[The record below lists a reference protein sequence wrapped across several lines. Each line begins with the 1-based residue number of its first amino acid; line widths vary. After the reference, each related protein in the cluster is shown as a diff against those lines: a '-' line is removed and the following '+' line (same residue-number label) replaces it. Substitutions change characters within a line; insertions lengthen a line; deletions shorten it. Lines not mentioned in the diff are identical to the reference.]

1 MVGERINT
9 MRKFKLNIDQGHSDK
24 AMDDI
29 QLLTQALD
37 DARSLKNEADE
48 EEILGQLGRV
58 WLAAGD
64 FEKAG
69 RCFHDAIALAG
80 SIGDQLGMASHL
92 GCLGHMHL
100 DQRETALAEQCFNQA
115 LSLAEDSSDRK
126 LEGRLYGSLGVLF
139 SVKYD
144 YEEAIKYFQQAI
156 NIAREEKDWQGE
168 ASHLGGMGI
177 AYKFLGIV
185 SEPEKK
191 LISYSGEMT
200 YDVYEYVDAS
210 KRDGYFQEAEKC
222 FKEAIAIAL
231 QNGNTVM
238 EKNFQDNLKEVQRLE
253 RK

>member
-9 MRKFKLNIDQGHSDK
+9 MHKFKLNIDQGHSEE

-48 EEILGQLGRV
+48 EEVLGQMGRV
-58 WLAAGD
+58 WLAAGNL
-64 FEKAG
+64 EKAG
-69 RCFHDAIALAG
+69 GCFNEAISLAG
-80 SIGDQLGMASHL
+80 KIGDHLGMASHL
-92 GCLGHMHL
+92 GCLGHMYL
-100 DQRETALAEQCFNQA
+100 DQRETALAEQCFTQA
-115 LSLAEDSSDRK
+115 LTLAEESADRK
-126 LEGRLYGSLGVLF
+126 LEGRLCGSLGVLY

-144 YEEAIKYFQQAI
+144 YEEAINKFQQAI
-156 NIAREEKDWQGE
+156 SIARKEKDWQGE

-191 LISYSGEMT
+191 QISYIGEMT
-200 YDVYEYVDAS
+200 YDVYEYMDAS
-210 KRDGYFQEAEKC
+210 KRDGYYQEAEKC
-222 FKEAIAIAL
+222 FKEAVAIAV
-231 QNGNTVM
+231 QNGDKLM
-238 EKNFQDNLKEVQRLE
+238 EMNFQDNLKEVQRLE